1 MDEDLAEEACI
12 LRRLWPGSIEKE
24 KQRMNAVSLRKKKE
38 RSWKLETLRRLSSRT
53 FLRSISSRRK
63 DLRNR
68 QGSSDDFKLMHPKTS
83 GVSIEI
89 CFVGYLRDHLI
100 GTVRFLPSNFLPTAT
115 VKVPS
120 LVVLRSVV
128 LLEISKSVQEKGV
141 ESHREQKMI
150 KSRSVVSFDD
160 QGGSSKDNSLSGSV
174 NFSYVG
180 TDLMWS
186 SPLPSP
192 LRDWNAIRNQAGKNQ
207 VRSSSDGG
215 GLMCCC
221 LMKSSGMI
229 PGS

>member
-1 MDEDLAEEACI
+1 INLISAQGLKEPTGK
-12 LRRLWPGSIEKE
+12 LRRFQTYASVWDD
-24 KQRMNAVSLRKKKE
+24 
-38 RSWKLETLRRLSSRT
+38 SSRLLWSSSSAKLLA
-53 FLRSISSRRK
+53 FISRSVP
-63 DLRNR
+63 LV
-68 QGSSDDFKLMHPKTS
+68 TC
-83 GVSIEI
+83 E
-89 CFVGYLRDHLI
+89 HLI
-100 GTVRFLPSNFLPTAT
+100 GTVCFLLSNFLPTT
-115 VKVPS
+115 TFKVSS
-120 LVVLRSVV
+120 LVLPADFF
-128 LLEISKSVQEKGV
+128 KSVQEKAA
-141 ESHREQKMI
+141 ENRRERKMI